1 MRSIVLFAFMLCGIM
16 YAVYRFTNTS
26 LKDEGNISHFEN
38 GFKGLLI
45 HLSKDSRI
53 NFICENDDVQK
64 ILEARYVLFPVILD
78 FEKDKQYDTTLVV
91 LPINDSS
98 REKSNAVI
106 WKNNDDKFRYYL
118 IKKTASL

>member
-1 MRSIVLFAFMLCGIM
+1 MRPIILLAFVLCGIL
-16 YAVYRFTNTS
+16 YAVHRFTNTS
-26 LKDEGNISHFEN
+26 LKDEGNISHFGN
-38 GFKGLLI
+38 GLKGVLS

-64 ILEARYVLFPVILD
+64 ILEARYVLFPLILD
-78 FEKDKQYDTTLVV
+78 FEKDKQYDTALIV
-91 LPINDSS
+91 LPISDSS
-98 REKSNAVI
+98 REKSNAII